1 MKKHNHNKSC
11 PGKTKYLAGK
21 RILPKSISPDIDIVQ
36 LIDNMDA
43 YNGGR
48 LRAACHLLR
57 DRYSQKDVTIGLS
70 LAGALTPAGL
80 GPSTIIP
87 LMNHGFVDWLT
98 ATGANMYHDIHYAFN
113 LPMFRGTHT
122 VDDADLRDK
131 GVTRI

>member
-1 MKKHNHNKSC
+1 MAKDKLNHSNKA
-11 PGKTKYLAGK
+11 KYLSGK
-21 RILPKSISPDIDIVQ
+21 RILPEPISRATDIVK

-57 DRYSQKDVTIGLS
+57 EKYSQEDVTIGLS

-80 GPSTIIP
+80 GPSAIIP
-87 LMNHGFVDWLT
+87 LMNHGFVDWLST
-98 ATGANMYHDIHYAFN
+98 TGANMYHDIHFAFN
-113 LPMFRGTHT
+113 LPMHRGSHN

-131 GVTRI
+131 GITRIT